1 MKNLLD
7 KIEKEVINTPLP
19 NEYRVFMEQGYYQ
32 KFEKR
37 VVKVSMRGC
46 RFHFTGFLGKTGD
59 KNTDLYLTNEDSGIE
74 DKYLIIANIFTGKLL
89 MAIKGT
95 FKGEIYL
102 LEDGEDVDYIPIAKN
117 ILEFVTKIAEQM

>member
-37 VVKVSMRGC
+37 VVKVCMRGC
-46 RFHFTGFLGKTGD
+46 RFHFTGFLSKTGD
-59 KNTDLYLTNEDSGIE
+59 NNTDLYLTNEDSGIE

-102 LEDGEDVDYIPIAKN
+102 LEDGEDEDYIPLAKN

>member
-7 KIEKEVINTPLP
+7 QIENEIIGATLP

-37 VVKVSMRGC
+37 VIKVNMRGIG
-46 RFHFTGFLGKTGD
+46 FHFTGFLRKTDD
-59 KNTDLYLTNEDSGIE
+59 KNTDLYLINKDSDVE
-74 DKYLIIANIFTGKLL
+74 DKYLIIANLFTGKLL
-89 MAIKGT
+89 MAVKGA

-102 LEDGEDVDYIPIAKN
+102 LEDGEEEEYIPIAKN
-117 ILEFVTKIAEQM
+117 ILSFVEQIAANL

>member
-7 KIEKEVINTPLP
+7 KIEKEVINTLLP
-19 NEYRVFMEQGYYQ
+19 NEYRFFMEQGYYQ

-37 VVKVSMRGC
+37 VVKVSMSGC
-46 RFHFTGFLGKTGD
+46 RFHFTGFLRNTGD
-59 KNTDLYLTNEDSGIE
+59 KNTDLYLTNKDSGIE
-74 DKYLIIANIFTGKLL
+74 DKYLIIANIFTGNLL
-89 MAIKGT
+89 MAIKGS

-102 LEDGEDVDYIPIAKN
+102 LEDGEDADYIPIAKN